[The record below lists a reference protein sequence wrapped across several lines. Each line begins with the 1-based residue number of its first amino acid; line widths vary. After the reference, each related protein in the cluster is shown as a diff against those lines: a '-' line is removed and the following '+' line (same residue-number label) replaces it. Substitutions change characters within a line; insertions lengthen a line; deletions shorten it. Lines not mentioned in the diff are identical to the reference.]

1 MKIPIRN
8 IYFLLCYAW
17 DKLQEG
23 SLVDVNPDDV
33 KELHD
38 LLARIICRETR
49 RLLGQGLD
57 RSYVSR
63 SDAIPAVRGRV
74 DITGSLRRSGGADSR
89 IHCEFDELAIDVLH
103 NQIIRTTLEL
113 LLGIRDLA
121 RENKRIIRE
130 LLPRFA
136 EVSRIKVTSRTFRR
150 VSLHRNIAAYRPVID
165 VCELI
170 HGNIMIEP
178 NSGTMKLRQFTGS
191 RHQMSNLFERF
202 IFHFLRR
209 EQRTYRVAGEH
220 LTWFDADVSHDNYAL
235 LPLLKPDIVLRGPDR
250 IVVVDA
256 KYYTK
261 PFQVNRERV
270 TIWSAHLYQLL
281 AYVRNIGVASDM
293 PVAGMLIYPAI
304 GERPLLRYRLQ
315 GHDVSI
321 AFVNLDQPWREI
333 HSNLLSFV
341 RSA

>member
-23 SLVDVNPDDV
+23 DLVDVNPDDV

-38 LLARIICRETR
+38 LLARILCRETR
-49 RLLGQGLD
+49 RLLGRGMD

-63 SDAIPAVRGRV
+63 ADTIPAVRGRI
-74 DITGSLRRSGGADSR
+74 DIAGSLRRSGGADSR
-89 IHCEFDELAIDVLH
+89 VHCEFDELAVDVIH

-113 LLGIRDLA
+113 LLGIPDLA

-136 EVSRIKVTSRTFRR
+136 DVSSIKVLSRTFRR
-150 VSLHRNIAAYRPVID
+150 ISLHRNIAAYRPVMD

-178 NSGTMKLRQFTGS
+178 DSGTMQLRQFTGS
-191 RHQMSNLFERF
+191 KHQMSNLFERF

-209 EQRTYRVAGEH
+209 EQGTYRVTGER
-220 LTWFDADVSHDNYAL
+220 LTWSDADVSHEDYAF

-250 IVVVDA
+250 IIIVDA

-281 AYVRNIGVASDM
+281 AYIRNVGLASDV
-293 PVAGMLIYPAI
+293 PVAGMLVYPAI
-304 GERPLLRYRLQ
+304 TERPPLRYRLQ

-321 AFVNLDQPWREI
+321 AFINLDQPWRAI
-333 HSNLLSFV
+333 HANLLGLV
-341 RSA
+341 RAA